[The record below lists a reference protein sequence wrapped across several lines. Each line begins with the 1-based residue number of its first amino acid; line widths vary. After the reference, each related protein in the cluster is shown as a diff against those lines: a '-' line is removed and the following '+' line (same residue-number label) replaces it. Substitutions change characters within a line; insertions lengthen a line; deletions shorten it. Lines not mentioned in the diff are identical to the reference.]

1 MEGITITLTS
11 DKTEE
16 FFFNS
21 LCNIG
26 GLISGAGG
34 EIDYKDA
41 DYKAAKESLKAKK
54 PNETICIEDV
64 FLEVLKMG
72 KTLTWKDIEGEG
84 EYTRSITLKEV
95 HERVAKMPTKHL
107 MDFINENDDAVTA
120 YVLLQQV
127 FFDEQIFC

>member
-1 MEGITITLTS
+1 MKNNQKHSYDILGGHEHQILHKIYHHRLHEQQVGVCIFSLSFNKYTNLLFHFKI
-11 DKTEE
+11 
-16 FFFNS
+16 FF
-21 LCNIG
+21 L
-26 GLISGAGG
+26 
-34 EIDYKDA
+34 
-41 DYKAAKESLKAKK
+41 
-54 PNETICIEDV
+54 CIEDV
-64 FLEVLKMG
+64 FLEVLRMG